1 MVFFFEYS
9 NVLYRHVAKDP
20 VKFFKFS
27 QILENLLENI
37 MAAKGF
43 LPQAWS
49 LSFERFLPK
58 ILDFLKNLLLNILY
72 NIKLGCAQPM
82 QIIFS
87 KFR

>member
-1 MVFFFEYS
+1 MVFFFKYS

-58 ILDFLKNLLLNILY
+58 ILDFLKNLLLN
-72 NIKLGCAQPM
+72 
-82 QIIFS
+82 S
-87 KFR
+87 KVVFLLSTT